1 MHSSTMSQELYLNHI
16 QFQPSDVTRFSAT
29 ALQRSTAEE
38 RVGGWNHWVHT
49 FWNRA
54 WGESSRKQSRANP
67 IWMQRPP
74 QILQYEVE
82 NKNWHSSMCQF
93 HADSELL
100 MLMELMEIEAMHG
113 REYMLRFPCEKLR
126 YVHKKH
132 KESDDHSTDLQRLI
146 WSIRQFA
153 FFTPQ
158 WGSFVSFSNLR
169 EHRNA
174 HSSWIPIKSQKST
187 RLTCLFDF
195 SLHSHFFEMDMYIYL
210 SPNTRPLDH
219 LVHDAG
225 TKRRWTSVRFNIF
238 ATCRLGKVA
247 IIHHFSAFWQ
257 VLYTGIPNHF
267 AGYEFV
273 SALMFRKSWKLKI
286 FQCWKRR
293 MQTRGH

>member
-100 MLMELMEIEAMHG
+100 MLMDLMEIEAMHG
-113 REYMLRFPCEKLR
+113 REYMLRFPCEKWQSF
-126 YVHKKH
+126 HKKH

-169 EHRNA
+169 ER
-174 HSSWIPIKSQKST
+174 KRKKKDRT
-187 RLTCLFDF
+187 
-195 SLHSHFFEMDMYIYL
+195 
-210 SPNTRPLDH
+210 
-219 LVHDAG
+219 G
-225 TKRRWTSVRFNIF
+225 T
-238 ATCRLGKVA
+238 
-247 IIHHFSAFWQ
+247 
-257 VLYTGIPNHF
+257 
-267 AGYEFV
+267 
-273 SALMFRKSWKLKI
+273 LK
-286 FQCWKRR
+286 CS
-293 MQTRGH
+293 